1 MSIPDF
7 QSLMLP
13 LMQQLADGSDR
24 SMKDLFEA
32 LAINFKLTEHA
43 LKELLPSG
51 QQTVFRNRVAWAKA
65 HLKMAGIVE
74 NPTRGRVKLSARGK
88 QVLDQNPRLINLR
101 FLKQYDEYNEAVRG
115 STVKSSELEETS
127 SGDGQTTTTPL
138 EQMESA
144 FAKLQAAVVDE
155 LMDRLG
161 RVSPEFFEHVVVRL
175 LQAMGYGVGI
185 ESGEVTSYVRDGGI
199 DGVIREDKLGL
210 DVVCIQAKRWQGT
223 VGRPAVQAFVGSMDL
238 IRAKKGV
245 ILTTGRFSEDATTF
259 VDRIEGKRVVLIDGK
274 RLAELMIEHN
284 VGVMTKSVYK
294 LKEVSGDFFEEG
306 LEQ

>member
-7 QSLMLP
+7 QTLMLP

-24 SMKDLFEA
+24 SMKELFEA
-32 LAINFKLTEHA
+32 LAIHFKLTEQE

-284 VGVMTKSVYK
+284 IGVITKSVYK